1 VTFDDALASILAVL
15 PDIDPQVPQSVKKSL
30 MIQ

>member
-15 PDIDPQVPQSVKKSL
+15 PDIDPMVPQFVMINLTSL
-30 MIQ
+30 